1 MNKKISLGLIASSV
15 LFAGSLSADTLSE
28 AFENGKV
35 SGEIKSQYF
44 QKESNDSKTVSI
56 WTNGGNLSYE
66 TGSFNGLSAGVTF
79 QVASTTAEDLD
90 ENPTA
95 YDADQNVSGAVMSQS
110 YLQYTKGNTTA
121 KVGRQYIST
130 PLVAGSGSRIFQESF
145 EAYTLKNTDLPNT
158 TITAALVT
166 KFQGRTDGNEGPSDF
181 NKLGDGVYSIYV
193 TNNSIENLS
202 LAAQYVQATKFTND
216 NKDITL
222 YYLNGSYDFGAFKLG
237 AQYYGSDDENTTD
250 TDYYLS
256 NRDGYLYALNA
267 STTIGDLSLG
277 LSYSEVSDDGG
288 VSAYKLGNGAD
299 YIYTWTWMYGGVYD
313 ADTKAYSINGSY
325 KFTDKLSANFI
336 HANWEIGNSG
346 DSRETDIIV
355 DYKFTKALSAKLLYA
370 DLNDNA
376 GFGKYKSRLYVSYK
390 F

>member
-15 LFAGSLSADTLSE
+15 LFAGNLSADTLSE

-44 QKESNDSKTVSI
+44 QKESNNSETTSI
-56 WTNGGNLSYE
+56 WTNGGNLSYK
-66 TGSFNGLSAGVTF
+66 TGSFYGLSAGVTF

-90 ENPTA
+90 EKPDA
-95 YDADQNVSGAVMSQS
+95 FDADQNVSGAVMSES
-110 YLQYTKGNTTA
+110 YLQYTRGNTTA
-121 KVGRQYIST
+121 KLGRQYIST
-130 PLVAGSGSRIFQESF
+130 PLVAGSGTRIFKESF
-145 EAYTLKNTDLPNT
+145 EAYTIQNSDLPNT
-158 TITAALVT
+158 TITASYVT
-166 KFQGRTDGNEGPSDF
+166 KFQGRTDGNEGAPKF

-193 TNNSIENLS
+193 TNNSIDNLN
-202 LAAQYVQATKFTND
+202 LAGQYVKATDMTTD

-237 AQYYGSDDENTTD
+237 AQYYGSDDDNTAD
-250 TDYYLS
+250 TGYYLN
-256 NRDGYLYALNA
+256 NRDGYLYALKA
-267 STTIGDLSLG
+267 STNIGDLSLG
-277 LSYSEVSDDGG
+277 LAYSEVSDKGG
-288 VSAYKLGNGAD
+288 VSAYNLGNGAD

-313 ADTKAYSINGSY
+313 ADTTAYSIDGSY
-325 KFTDKLSANFI
+325 KFTDKLSASFI

-346 DSRETDIIV
+346 DMRETDLIV
-355 DYKFTKALSAKLLYA
+355 DYKFTNALSARLLHA

-376 GFGKYKSRLYVSYK
+376 GYGKYRSRLYVSYK